1 MKLETVDDI
10 LEHYAK
16 QNEGYE
22 EETQNGKGENCN
34 RRGIEIPE
42 NGNC

>member
-16 QNEGYE
+16 QNDNKREDD
-22 EETQNGKGENCN
+22 ENEQTDN
-34 RRGIEIPE
+34 SE
-42 NGNC
+42 